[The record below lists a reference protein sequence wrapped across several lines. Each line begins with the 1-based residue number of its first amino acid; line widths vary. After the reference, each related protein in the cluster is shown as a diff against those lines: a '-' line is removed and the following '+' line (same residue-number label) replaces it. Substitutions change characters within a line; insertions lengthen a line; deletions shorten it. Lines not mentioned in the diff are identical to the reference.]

1 MSKLSDGLKNLQ
13 RKFCTAVVVAAGSSE
28 RMGQDKMFMEIGKIP
43 VLARAIQ
50 PLNDCQ
56 AVDEIIVVTR
66 EESLETVSTLCR
78 NYRLRKVSKV
88 ITGGATRTESALA
101 GVSQASKKAKLICIH
116 DGARPLVTPEIIEQA
131 VRAAQFSMAAA
142 PAVPVKDTVRIR
154 REGDVYDTP
163 DRKEVF
169 AMQTPQAFD
178 ADLIKAALT
187 AAVKD
192 GKSYTDDCAAVEAL
206 GASVRLTEGSEEN
219 LKITTQEDLLLAGLI
234 AEKRRRGT

>member
-1 MSKLSDGLKNLQ
+1 MSKLSGGLKNLQ
-13 RKFCTAVVVAAGSSE
+13 RKFCTAVVVAAGCSE

-50 PLNDCQ
+50 PFETCQ

-66 EESLETVSTLCR
+66 AESLEEVSTLCR

-88 ITGGATRTESALA
+88 IVGGATRTESALA
-101 GVSQASKKAKLICIH
+101 GVSQASKNAKLICIH
-116 DGARPLVTPEIIEQA
+116 DGARPLVTPEIIEQT

-142 PAVPVKDTVRIR
+142 PAVPVKDTVRIH

-187 AAVKD
+187 AAVNS

-206 GASVRLTEGSEEN
+206 GAAVRLTQGSEEN

-234 AEKRRRGT
+234 AEKRRQET

>member
-1 MSKLSDGLKNLQ
+1 MSKLSGGLRNLQ
-13 RKFCTAVVVAAGSSE
+13 RKFCTAVVVAAGCSE

-50 PLNDCQ
+50 PLEDCQ

-66 EESLETVSTLCR
+66 AESLEAVSTLCR
-78 NYRLRKVSKV
+78 NYRLRKVTKV
-88 ITGGATRTESALA
+88 IAGGATRTESALA
-101 GVSQASKKAKLICIH
+101 GVSQADKKAKLICIH

-131 VRAAQFSMAAA
+131 VRAAQHSRAAA
-142 PAVPVKDTVRIR
+142 PAVPVKDTVRVR
-154 REGDVYDTP
+154 REGDVYETP
-163 DRKEVF
+163 DREGVF

-187 AAVKD
+187 AAVNG

-206 GASVRLTEGSEEN
+206 GAAVRLTAGSEEN
-219 LKITTQEDLLLAGLI
+219 LKITTQEDLMLAGLI
-234 AEKRRRGT
+234 AEKRRGKR